1 MASFAR
7 SGRSKEHVVEI
18 AFLICIAA
26 LVYTF
31 AGYPMLI
38 ALWAWLRPRHVRRA
52 SNQPRVVIIVVAH
65 NEETHI
71 AAKLRTCLAQDYAA
85 DRLRVIIAADGS
97 VDQTNTIVRA
107 HSDARVQLLA
117 FPERR
122 GKAACLNDAVAACSE
137 EVLVFTDAR
146 QALDPGSVRCLVES
160 LADPTIGAVSGEL
173 IFVRDEM
180 SPFAEGVDAYWRYE
194 KFIRQREALVHS
206 APGVTGALYAIRRS
220 CYKAIPDRTILD
232 DVAIPMQAVR
242 AGYRVVFDSR
252 AIAFDKPSQTPA
264 QEKLRKVRTLAGN
277 YQLLFMMP
285 WLLLPIANP
294 IFLQYFSHKLL
305 RLLAPFAILAILV
318 LNSFLIQVSIVY
330 LALMGAQVLFY
341 TLVLA
346 ATKNARLR
354 TWRLVKLGSA
364 FLLLNWYAVLGL
376 ARFLSDR
383 DAHLWKQDPSKSGEQ
398 VSR

>member
-1 MASFAR
+1 MACCAR

-18 AFLICIAA
+18 AFLVCVAA

-31 AGYPMLI
+31 AGYPLLI
-38 ALWAWLRPRHVRRA
+38 ALWARLRPRPVRRA
-52 SNQPRVVIIVVAH
+52 SNQPRVAIIVVAH
-65 NEETHI
+65 NEEAHI

-97 VDQTNTIVRA
+97 ADRTKAIVEA
-107 HSDARVQLLA
+107 FGHARVQLLA
-117 FPERR
+117 FPARR

-146 QALDPGSVRCLVES
+146 QALDPGSVRSLVES
-160 LADPTIGAVSGEL
+160 LADPAIGAVSGEL
-173 IFVRDEM
+173 IFVCEDM
-180 SPFAEGVDAYWRYE
+180 SPFAQGVDAYWRYE

-220 CYKAIPDRTILD
+220 CYRPIPDRTILD

-252 AIAFDKPSQTPA
+252 AIAYDKPSQTPA

-277 YQLLFMMP
+277 YQLIFMMP
-285 WLLLPIANP
+285 WLLLPIKNP
-294 IFLQYFSHKLL
+294 IFLQYVSHKLL
-305 RLLAPFAILAILV
+305 RLLAPFAMLAVLV
-318 LNSFLIQVSIVY
+318 LNAFLIRGSVFYS
-330 LALMGAQVLFY
+330 ALMAAQVLCY

-346 ATKNARLR
+346 AARSPSLR
-354 TWRLVKLGSA
+354 NWRLVKLGSA

-376 ARFLSDR
+376 VRFLSDR
-383 DAHLWKQDPSKSGEQ
+383 DAHLWQVNPGKASEQ
-398 VSR
+398 VSG

>member
-1 MASFAR
+1 M
-7 SGRSKEHVVEI
+7 VEI
-18 AFLICIAA
+18 AFLICAAA

-31 AGYPMLI
+31 AGYPLLI
-38 ALWAWLRPRHVRRA
+38 ALWARLRPRPVHRA
-52 SNQPRVVIIVVAH
+52 PSQPRVAVIVVAH
-65 NEETHI
+65 NEEAHI
-71 AAKLRTCLAQDYAA
+71 AAKLQTCLAQDYAA

-97 VDQTNTIVRA
+97 VDRTHAIVEA
-107 HSDARVQLLA
+107 CGDTRVQLLA

-160 LADPTIGAVSGEL
+160 LADPAIGAVSGEL
-173 IFVRDEM
+173 IFVREDM

-206 APGVTGALYAIRRS
+206 APGVTGALYAMRRS
-220 CYKAIPDRTILD
+220 CYRPISERTILD

-252 AIAFDKPSQTPA
+252 AIAYDKPSQTPA

-277 YQLLFMMP
+277 YQLVFMMP

-294 IFLQYFSHKLL
+294 IFLQYVSHKLL
-305 RLLAPFAILAILV
+305 RLLAPFVMLAMLLLNAFLV
-318 LNSFLIQVSIVY
+318 RGSLFYSV
-330 LALMGAQVLFY
+330 LMVAQVLCY

-346 ATKNARLR
+346 AARSPSLR

-383 DAHLWKQDPSKSGEQ
+383 DAHLWKANPGKAGEQ
-398 VSR
+398 VNG